1 MKTKVKVKLEPYM
14 NMDTILQ
21 AIVVALFFAW
31 NAVEGAVFE
40 NTYPL
45 AMVNLYR
52 YPIFRILFLSLILI
66 SVEWSKYVAIMIAF
80 ALFFYIM
87 DMEVTNTKWSK
98 SDLKRPS
105 K

>member
-1 MKTKVKVKLEPYM
+1 MKFKLY
-14 NMDTILQ
+14 NNIDTILQ
-21 AIVVALFFAW
+21 GVVVSAFFTW
-31 NAVEGAVFE
+31 NVIEGAVFE

-52 YPIFRILFLSLILI
+52 FPIFRILFLSLILI
-66 SVEWSKYVAIMIAF
+66 SVEWSKYVAVMIAF

-87 DMEVTNTKWSK
+87 DMEVTMKKWSTT
-98 SDLKRPS
+98 DLKRPS

>member
-1 MKTKVKVKLEPYM
+1 MKFKLY
-14 NMDTILQ
+14 NNIDTILHGL
-21 AIVVALFFAW
+21 VVVIFFIW
-31 NAVEGAVFE
+31 NVIEGAIFE

-52 YPIFRILFLSLILI
+52 FPIFRILFLSLILI

-87 DMEVTNTKWSK
+87 DMEVTTKKWSTT
-98 SDLKRPS
+98 DLKRPS